1 MNKIYIKLSEITDIK
16 ISSVDKKIKDNES
29 KVKLCNFT
37 DVYYNWDISS
47 FDICHFMIASASKEE
62 INKFSLSKND
72 ILITKDSETRNDIGI
87 SCLVKENLPNTI
99 LGYHCALI
107 RPNKNID
114 GAYLNACLKNKTC
127 RKYFS
132 NQASGSGQRFTL
144 SIDGIGSVKIPLI
157 PFDEQKKISRFISNI
172 NDKISINNRINDN
185 LQQVLMTKYY
195 HDFENNL
202 DSNTLK
208 KVKIGELVKIISG
221 YPFEPEQYDKDGF
234 YKLITIKNVQDN
246 GLNIDIGD
254 RISKIP
260 NNLPEYCKLAP
271 NDILL
276 SLTGNVGRVATIYSD
291 NCLLNQRVAI
301 VIPSNEQLRTFVYC
315 LFKSNWLRKTM
326 EKSASGT
333 SQKNLSPIEISDILI
348 MFDEKKA
355 LNFSIEMQSLFK
367 KMILLQNENMSL
379 RKLRNDLLP
388 LLING
393 QVTIR

>member
-1 MNKIYIKLSEITDIK
+1 MKTRELSNIAEITLSGI
-16 ISSVDKKIKDNES
+16 DKKTKTGQKII
-29 KVKLCNFT
+29 KLCNFT
-37 DVYYNWDISS
+37 DVYYNWDLTNVEQQ
-47 FDICHFMIASASKEE
+47 HFMQASASDKEIQE
-62 INKFSLSKND
+62 LSLKRGD
-72 ILITKDSETRNDIGI
+72 VCITKDSETRDDIGI
-87 SCLVKENLPNTI
+87 SCLISDDLSNTV

-107 RPNKNID
+107 RPNENIVL
-114 GAYLNACLKNKTC
+114 GSYLNAFLKTKVA

-132 NQASGSGQRFTL
+132 NQSSGSGQRYTLTKEGIGAVKITFPDLPQQL
-144 SIDGIGSVKIPLI
+144 SISTL
-157 PFDEQKKISRFISNI
+157 FDNICKKIR
-172 NDKISINNRINDN
+172 INNQINDN

-260 NNLPEYCKLAP
+260 NNLPEYCKLEP

>member
-1 MNKIYIKLSEITDIK
+1 MKTRELSNIAEITLSGI
-16 ISSVDKKIKDNES
+16 DKKTKTGQKII
-29 KVKLCNFT
+29 KLCNFT
-37 DVYYNWDISS
+37 DVYYNWDLTNVEQQ
-47 FDICHFMIASASKEE
+47 HFMQASASDKEIQE
-62 INKFSLSKND
+62 LSLKRGD
-72 ILITKDSETRNDIGI
+72 VCITKDSETRDDIGI
-87 SCLVKENLPNTI
+87 SCLISDDLSNTV

-107 RPNKNID
+107 RPNENIVL
-114 GAYLNACLKNKTC
+114 GSYLNAFLKTKVA

-132 NQASGSGQRFTL
+132 NQSSGSGQRYTLTKEGIGAVKITFPDLPQQL
-144 SIDGIGSVKIPLI
+144 SISTL
-157 PFDEQKKISRFISNI
+157 FDNICKKIR
-172 NDKISINNRINDN
+172 INNQINDN

-260 NNLPEYCKLAP
+260 NNLPEYCKLES